1 MHQLVARFLFFLTA
15 LTLAA
20 CATALSRPPDALVF
34 PAFYAKYLDAGGIP
48 VVSSSRAPDAALLRA
63 RELVEGMLAHRPD
76 LRAALVR
83 QGYRVAVLAEDEG
96 VLDLP
101 ENAHWRKP
109 AEDDPRLTRCERK
122 HYGERIG
129 RFSHR
134 EYWDARARSM
144 SGKLTSAAAEDLLG
158 LPSSRWYGETIFVH
172 EFAHNV
178 LFAIQAADPALYAD
192 IEAAYEAALAAG
204 RWKDEYAS
212 TTVHEYWAE
221 GTQFWFNSNKL
232 AVMNGRQVLS
242 HEDLAAYDP
251 PLYAVLARAYG
262 TSHRLRGDPFHRHP
276 ARVPP
281 GPIPDNTAEVC

>member
-1 MHQLVARFLFFLTA
+1 MIAST
-15 LTLAA
+15 
-20 CATALSRPPDALVF
+20 
-34 PAFYAKYLDAGGIP
+34 
-48 VVSSSRAPDAALLRA
+48 RAPDAAMLRA
-63 RELVEGMLAHRPD
+63 RGLVDGMLAHRPD
-76 LRAALVR
+76 LRAELVR
-83 QGYRVAVLAEDEG
+83 QGYRVAVLAESEG

-101 ENAHWRKP
+101 ENAHWTKP

-122 HYGERIG
+122 RYGERIG
-129 RFSHR
+129 PFSHR

-158 LPSSRWYGETIFVH
+158 LPASRWYGETIFVH

-178 LFAIQAADPALYAD
+178 LFAIQAADPALYSD

-204 RWKDEYAS
+204 RWKDEYTM

-221 GTQFWFNSNKL
+221 GTQFWFDSNKL

-242 HEDLAAYDP
+242 HQDLAAYDS

-281 GPIPDNTAEVC
+281 GPIPENTAEVC